1 MAMRVASTKTTK
13 AAKATKK
20 AAAKPVARDSAR
32 SGKTSKAPKKVAK
45 ATAKTARAAPVA
57 KTSVKKAAPAAKAPA
72 KKTAP
77 AAKAPAKKT
86 VAKSA
91 KASSGRSL
99 KTRPETTSVADFIAA
114 LGDPQQRADSQILVQ
129 LMRAATGCEPVMWGG
144 GIIGFDRYHYRYDSG
159 HEGDMALVG
168 FSPRKGQL
176 VLYVMPGFEGYEELL
191 AKLGRH
197 KTGKSCLYIRN
208 LADVDAGVLGR
219 IISGA
224 AAEMR
229 RRYPR

>member
-1 MAMRVASTKTTK
+1 MATRATAKKTAKTTK
-13 AAKATKK
+13 AKTAKSPPKKTAANTAKKTPARAKPAAKAP
-20 AAAKPVARDSAR
+20 AKN
-32 SGKTSKAPKKVAK
+32 
-45 ATAKTARAAPVA
+45 
-57 KTSVKKAAPAAKAPA
+57 AAPAAKAPA
-72 KKTAP
+72 KKTA
-77 AAKAPAKKT
+77 AKPAKKAA
-86 VAKSA
+86 AKTE
-91 KASSGRSL
+91 SGYAL
-99 KTRPETTSVADFIAA
+99 KTRAETTSVADFIKS
-114 LGDPQQRADSQILVQ
+114 LDDPQQRADSQILVQ

-144 GIIGFDRYHYRYDSG
+144 SIIGFDRYHYRYDSG

-176 VLYVMPGFEGYEELL
+176 VLYVMPGFEGHEELL

-219 IISGA
+219 IIDSA
-224 AAEMR
+224 VAEMR